1 LKRNNNYNEFNELK
15 GKHEAM
21 VTLSMDIQ
29 ILFAGILFLVGLVG
43 LLVRRNIIFMLMSIE
58 IMLNSAALV
67 FVIAGSHWMQADGQV
82 MFIFILTVS
91 AAEVSVGLAL
101 ILQMYHHY
109 RTLDADAINKLRDKK
124 PDENL

>member
-1 LKRNNNYNEFNELK
+1 
-15 GKHEAM
+15 M
-21 VTLSMDIQ
+21 VTISLDTQ
-29 ILFAGILFLVGLVG
+29 IIFAGILFLIGLIG

-67 FVIAGSHWMQADGQV
+67 FVMAGSHWGQVDGQV

-101 ILQMYHHY
+101 ILQMYHHF
-109 RTLDADAINKLRDKK
+109 RTLDADALKKLHDSKVIDK
-124 PDENL
+124 L

>member
-1 LKRNNNYNEFNELK
+1 
-15 GKHEAM
+15 M
-21 VTLSMDIQ
+21 VTLSMETQ
-29 ILFAGILFLVGLVG
+29 ILFAGILFLTGLVG

-109 RTLDADAINKLRDKK
+109 RTLDADAISKLRDKK
-124 PDENL
+124 TNEN

>member
-1 LKRNNNYNEFNELK
+1 
-15 GKHEAM
+15 M
-21 VTLSMDIQ
+21 VTISMNIQ
-29 ILFAGILFLVGLVG
+29 ILFAGLLFLTGLVG
-43 LLVRRNIIFMLMSIE
+43 FLVRRNIIFMLLSIE

-67 FVIAGSHWMQADGQV
+67 FVIAGSHWIQADGQV

-109 RTLDADAINKLRDKK
+109 KTLDSDSLKKLK
-124 PDENL
+124 NNQ

>member
-1 LKRNNNYNEFNELK
+1 
-15 GKHEAM
+15 M
-21 VTLSMDIQ
+21 VTISMEVQ
-29 ILFAGILFLVGLVG
+29 ILFAGLLFLTGLVG

-67 FVIAGSHWMQADGQV
+67 FVIAGAHWIQADGQI

-109 RTLDADAINKLRDKK
+109 RTLDADAINKLHDTDSNKK
-124 PDENL
+124 L

>member
-1 LKRNNNYNEFNELK
+1 
-15 GKHEAM
+15 M
-21 VTLSMDIQ
+21 VTVSMEIQ
-29 ILFAGILFLVGLVG
+29 ILFAGLLFLIGMVGF
-43 LLVRRNIIFMLMSIE
+43 LVRRNIIFMLMSIE

-101 ILQMYHHY
+101 TLQMYHHY
-109 RTLDADAINKLRDKK
+109 KTLDADALRKLRDNKLN
-124 PDENL
+124 ENL

>member
-1 LKRNNNYNEFNELK
+1 
-15 GKHEAM
+15 M
-21 VTLSMDIQ
+21 VTISMELQ
-29 ILFAGILFLVGLVG
+29 IAFAGLLFLTGLVG

-58 IMLNSAALV
+58 IMLNSAGLA
-67 FVIAGSHWMQADGQV
+67 FIIAGAHWMQADGQV

-109 RTLDADAINKLRDKK
+109 RTLDSDAMNKLSDKK
-124 PDENL
+124 NQPLI